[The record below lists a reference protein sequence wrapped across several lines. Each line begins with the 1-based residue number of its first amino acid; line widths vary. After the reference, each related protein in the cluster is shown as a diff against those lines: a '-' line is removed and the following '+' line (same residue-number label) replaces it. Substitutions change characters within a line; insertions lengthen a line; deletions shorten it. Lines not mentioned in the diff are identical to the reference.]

1 MGFKFP
7 ILIAGFCLVTGAVNA
22 EELNAYSIM
31 PEKYASK
38 IFAEFTKDTGI
49 KVNFLRFSS
58 GEALARLTAEKKNPQ
73 VDVMLGGPARKAF
86 LKPTARRILT
96 PFRPTF
102 VIQGITGRASASFR
116 SAS

>member
-73 VDVMLGGPARKAF
+73 VDVMLGGPADTYAVGRHHSALLLNEYQVPRKERHAGAD
-86 LKPTARRILT
+86 KM
-96 PFRPTF
+96 
-102 VIQGITGRASASFR
+102 G
-116 SAS
+116 